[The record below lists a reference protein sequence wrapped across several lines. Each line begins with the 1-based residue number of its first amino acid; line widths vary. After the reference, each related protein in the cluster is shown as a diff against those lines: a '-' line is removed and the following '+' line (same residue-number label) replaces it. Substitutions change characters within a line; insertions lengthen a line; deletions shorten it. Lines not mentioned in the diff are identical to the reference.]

1 MKTKTLV
8 WIAAILFMLL
18 VLASAGVVM
27 LVLMNVRCFCGGH
40 NHPRA
45 EVIAGFIEIRDDR
58 LHITPVEVFMVYDEN
73 DGWWTQNF
81 SSMVYSGIEMFELG
95 ETQRM
100 AEYGLTLYDFPSS
113 IHIRPNFHADLG
125 WHYVEQAN
133 IEVLS
138 FRLDDRT
145 IYEFI
150 DYSMFFV
157 DDPYGNRRY
166 TTNVLDE
173 FLQYNYPTAVH
184 FVEVR
189 EGVVLRVVR
198 ELIFAI

>member
-8 WIAAILFMLL
+8 LIAAILFMLL

-27 LVLMNVRCFCGGH
+27 LVLMNVQCTCGGR
-40 NHPRA
+40 PRA
-45 EVIAGFIEIRDDR
+45 EIIAGFIEIRDDR
-58 LHITPVEVFMVYDEN
+58 LYITPVEVFMVYDEH
-73 DGWWTQNF
+73 DGWWSQNF
-81 SSMVYSGIEMFELG
+81 SSMVYNGLEMFELG
-95 ETQRM
+95 EIQRM

-125 WHYVEQAN
+125 WYYVEQAN

-138 FRLDDRT
+138 FQLDDRT

-166 TTNVLDE
+166 STNVLDE

-184 FVEVR
+184 FIEVR
-189 EGVVLRVVR
+189 EGVVLHVVR